1 MIKHFD
7 HVTIVVRDVEAAK
20 QFFGLLGF
28 REDRS
33 VVIAGPQFSAYMGV
47 DGIEAEH
54 VTLALANVSPRTEVQ
69 LLKYRHP
76 DPLPDPAIG
85 NLTKLGFN
93 HVCFAVD
100 DLEAEVARL
109 KAKGV
114 QLRNEVMDF
123 QNRKLVFLSGPE
135 GVTVELAEWDRSRG
149 KCRISCSAEGYHA
162 RGSYP
167 RPGVFPGHPARIR
180 SAEVQEPRRWLRRR
194 ADRSHQ
200 VRGGVPPR

>member
-7 HVTIVVRDVEAAK
+7 HITIVVRDVEAAK

-28 REDRS
+28 QEDKD
-33 VVIAGPQFSAYMGV
+33 VVIAGPQFAAYMGV

-54 VTLALANVSPRTEVQ
+54 VTLALAGASPRTEVQ

-76 DPLPDPAIG
+76 DPLSEPAVG

-100 DLEAEVARL
+100 DLKAEVARL

-114 QLRNEVMDF
+114 QLRNEIMEFHD
-123 QNRKLVFLSGPE
+123 RKLVFLAGPE
-135 GVTVELAEWDRSRG
+135 GVTVELAEWERDHG
-149 KCRISCSAEGYHA
+149 
-162 RGSYP
+162 
-167 RPGVFPGHPARIR
+167 
-180 SAEVQEPRRWLRRR
+180 
-194 ADRSHQ
+194 
-200 VRGGVPPR
+200 

>member
-1 MIKHFD
+1 MLKHFD
-7 HVTIVVRDVEAAK
+7 HVTLVVRDVEAAK
-20 QFFGLLGF
+20 RFFALLGF
-28 REDRS
+28 KEDKS

-54 VTLALANVSPRTEVQ
+54 VTLALADASPRTEVQ

-109 KAKGV
+109 KAAGV
-114 QLRNEVMDF
+114 RLRNEVMDF
-123 QNRKLVFLSGPE
+123 HNRKLVFLWGPE

-149 KCRISCSAEGYHA
+149 
-162 RGSYP
+162 
-167 RPGVFPGHPARIR
+167 
-180 SAEVQEPRRWLRRR
+180 
-194 ADRSHQ
+194 
-200 VRGGVPPR
+200 

>member
-1 MIKHFD
+1 MTGAVAMLKHFD
-7 HVTIVVRDVEAAK
+7 HVTVVVRDVEAAK

-28 REDRS
+28 KEDKS
-33 VVIAGPQFSAYMGV
+33 VVIAGQPFAAYMGV

-76 DPLPDPAIG
+76 APLPDPAIG

-109 KAKGV
+109 KAHGV

-123 QNRKLVFLSGPE
+123 HDRKLVFLSGPE

-149 KCRISCSAEGYHA
+149 
-162 RGSYP
+162 
-167 RPGVFPGHPARIR
+167 
-180 SAEVQEPRRWLRRR
+180 
-194 ADRSHQ
+194 
-200 VRGGVPPR
+200 

>member
-7 HVTIVVRDVEAAK
+7 HVTVVVRDVEAAK

-28 REDRS
+28 REDKS
-33 VVIAGPQFSAYMGV
+33 VVITGPQFSAYMGV

-54 VTLALANVSPRTEVQ
+54 VTLALANVSPRTEIQ

-76 DPLPDPAIG
+76 NPLPDPAIG
-85 NLTKLGFN
+85 NLTRLGFN

-114 QLRNEVMDF
+114 QLRNEVMEF
-123 QNRKLVFLSGPE
+123 HNRKLVFLSGPE
-135 GVTVELAEWDRSRG
+135 GVTVELAEWG
-149 KCRISCSAEGYHA
+149 
-162 RGSYP
+162 
-167 RPGVFPGHPARIR
+167 
-180 SAEVQEPRRWLRRR
+180 
-194 ADRSHQ
+194 
-200 VRGGVPPR
+200 